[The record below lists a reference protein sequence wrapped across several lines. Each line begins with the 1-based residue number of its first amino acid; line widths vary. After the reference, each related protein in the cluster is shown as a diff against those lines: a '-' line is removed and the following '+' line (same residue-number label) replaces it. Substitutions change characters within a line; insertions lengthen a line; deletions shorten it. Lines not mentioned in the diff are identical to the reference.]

1 MCNPTGKF
9 GNPGSDVSIHNPNSI
24 YGSPPGGD
32 ITSPTFNSRYS
43 AFNSSA
49 DDPPR
54 MVLNDNLIAWVSAN
68 PGLNPRVH
76 PDTLFFHLGCPY

>member
-1 MCNPTGKF
+1 MCNPTGRF
-9 GNPGSDVSIHNPNSI
+9 GSPGSEFSVHNPSSI

-43 AFNSSA
+43 AYNTSA

-54 MVLNDNLIAWVSAN
+54 MFVNDDLIAWITAN
-68 PGLNPRVH
+68 PGLTPRVH
-76 PDTLFFHLGCPY
+76 PDTLFFHLNCV